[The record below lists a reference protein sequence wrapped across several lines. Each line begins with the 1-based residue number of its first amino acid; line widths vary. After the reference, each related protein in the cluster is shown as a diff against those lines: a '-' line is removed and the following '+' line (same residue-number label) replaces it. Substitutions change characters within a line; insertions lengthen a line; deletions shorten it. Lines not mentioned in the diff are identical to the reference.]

1 MMKIGYHAS
10 HEQFKPA
17 ELLKY
22 TRAAE
27 QAGFNAA
34 MCSDHFHPWSRQQGQ
49 SGFAWSWLGAA
60 MQATDLPFGVVCAPG
75 QRYHPAVIA
84 QAVGTLLQ
92 MYPGRFWLAVG
103 SGQLLNEGI
112 TGGEWPMK
120 KVRNERLEESVQ
132 VMRRLWEGK
141 KVSHHGHVR
150 VEEAKLYT
158 RPEETPRVIAAALT
172 PETAQWAGGWA
183 DGLITVS
190 KPREQLQSMVDAW
203 RRGGGNGKPM
213 HLQVK
218 LSYAD
223 SDAAAL
229 EGAFNEWRF
238 SILDSS
244 AETELRSPEAHE
256 AASAFVKPEDMRQF
270 VRVSPR
276 LEDHRRWL
284 QEDLDMGFEELY
296 LHNVNRQQR
305 QFIDD
310 FGKAVLPELLRGAT
324 RQ

>member
-1 MMKIGYHAS
+1 MKIGYHAS
-10 HEQFKPA
+10 HEQFTPA
-17 ELLKY
+17 ELLEY

-27 QAGFNAA
+27 QAGFQAA
-34 MCSDHFHPWSRQQGQ
+34 MCSDHFHPWSRQHGQ
-49 SGFAWSWLGAA
+49 SAFAWSWLGAA
-60 MQATDLPFGVVCAPG
+60 MQATQLPFGVVCAPG

-84 QAVGTLLQ
+84 QAVGTLMQ

-120 KVRNERLEESVQ
+120 HVRNERLEESVQ
-132 VMRRLWEGK
+132 VMRKLWEGEN
-141 KVSHHGHVR
+141 VSYHGHVR
-150 VEEAKLYT
+150 VEEAKLHT

-172 PETAQWAGGWA
+172 AETAQWAGGWA
-183 DGLITVS
+183 DGLITIS
-190 KPREQLQSMVDAW
+190 KPREELQSVVDAW
-203 RRGGGNGKPM
+203 RRGAGKRKPM
-213 HLQVK
+213 YLQVK

-223 SDAAAL
+223 SDGAAL

-238 SILDSS
+238 CILESPVQT
-244 AETELRSPEAHE
+244 ALRSPEAFE

-276 LEDHRRWL
+276 PEDHRRWL
-284 QEDLDMGFEELY
+284 QEDLDMGFEQLY

-310 FGKAVLPELLRGAT
+310 FGKRVLPELLRGAT
-324 RQ
+324 